1 MSRVD
6 RVVQLAHT
14 EDFGSV
20 AVSGPL
26 RAKHLVFID
35 RASRELVELLDR
47 VSPSDAAVQITG
59 ETGTGKELV
68 ARYIHRKSGRS
79 GPFLA
84 VNCGAISEHLIESEL
99 FGHEAGSFT
108 GANSRREGWFEA
120 ANGGTLF
127 LDEIGDMP
135 LALQGRLLRVLQEGE
150 VTRIGARK
158 ATRVD
163 VRILSATNV
172 NLQAAVEAGRFRRDL
187 YYRLNIATVVLPPL
201 RERPGDIAALAE
213 HFAGVY
219 AAKLNRPIPVIGSDA
234 LEKLTAHS
242 WPGNIRE
249 LENVVHY
256 ALLMAS
262 SSRVTASD
270 IRVSESGAIPRTM
283 VPTPRAAA
291 PVAELPGH
299 TAADTIRSADAV
311 DRLGEALRQC
321 FAQPGTSLLRD
332 VERRLVEDAFQHSDS
347 NQVRTA
353 ELLGVSRNVV
363 RTLLKRHGLI
373 ADGGDADSGLNPE
386 LGFGAPSKLA
396 ATFAPCH

>member
-6 RVVQLAHT
+6 SVVQLAHT
-14 EDFGSV
+14 EEFGSA
-20 AVSGPL
+20 AVTGPL

-35 RASRELVELLDR
+35 RASRLLVELLDR
-47 VSPSDAAVQITG
+47 VAPSDAAVQIAG

-68 ARYIHRKSGRS
+68 ARYIHRKSNRA

-84 VNCGAISEHLIESEL
+84 VNCGAISEHLVESEL

-120 ANGGTLF
+120 AHGGTLF

-163 VRILSATNV
+163 VRIISATNV
-172 NLQAAVEAGRFRRDL
+172 NLEAAVDAGRFRRDL
-187 YYRLNIATVVLPPL
+187 YYRLNIAQVVLPPL
-201 RERPGDIAALAE
+201 RDRPGDVAALAE
-213 HFAGVY
+213 YFAGVY
-219 AAKLNRPIPVIGSDA
+219 GAKLNRAVPVFGQDA
-234 LEKLTAHS
+234 LRKLAAHS

-249 LENVVHY
+249 LENIVHY
-256 ALLMAS
+256 ALLMS
-262 SSRVTASD
+262 SDDIITADD
-270 IRVSESGAIPRTM
+270 IRISGGGAIPHNSATSHRPGAPGIDLHGSSRA
-283 VPTPRAAA
+283 PT
-291 PVAELPGH
+291 H
-299 TAADTIRSADAV
+299 TI
-311 DRLGEALRQC
+311 DRLGDALREC
-321 FAQPGTSLLRD
+321 FAQPGASLLRD
-332 VERRLVEDAFQHSDS
+332 VEKRLVESAFQHCDS

-373 ADGGDADSGLNPE
+373 ADVGETDSVLGAEIGLGLPAE
-386 LGFGAPSKLA
+386 RAEA
-396 ATFAPCH
+396 FARCN